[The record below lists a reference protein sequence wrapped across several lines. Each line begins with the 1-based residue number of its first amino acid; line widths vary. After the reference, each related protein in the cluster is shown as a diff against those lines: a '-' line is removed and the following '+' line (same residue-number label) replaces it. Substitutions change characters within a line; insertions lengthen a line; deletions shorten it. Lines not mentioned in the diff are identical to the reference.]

1 MSDVK
6 SWRDGLEEWPR
17 KLPSFPLDP
26 AKTALLI
33 VDFQYYDS
41 HPDYG
46 LGPVLKQ
53 KYPRL
58 AEYFFPKAQTAL
70 ENTKLLLKS
79 FRAHNRRVLYLTN
92 GPELPDG
99 ADYCLPRRAADQE
112 LQAKS
117 GNITVFA
124 RGSFEHSIRAE
135 VAPQRGELVINKV
148 STSAFNSTGFDQI
161 LRRLGVANL
170 IITGVTTEACVD
182 STARDA
188 ADRSYCC
195 VLVEDAC
202 AAWDEL
208 TQEST
213 LRTFARC
220 FGMVKTTTEV
230 MEILGMSRQ
239 RFTTRKNS

>member
-6 SWRDGLEEWPR
+6 TWRDGLEEWPR

-46 LGPVLKQ
+46 LGPVLRAR
-53 KYPRL
+53 YPRL
-58 AEYFFPKAQTAL
+58 ADYFFPLAETAL
-70 ENTKLLLKS
+70 RNTKLLLKS
-79 FRAHNRRVLYLTN
+79 FREHRRRVIYLTN

-99 ADYCLPRRAADQE
+99 ADYFLPRRAADQE

-117 GNITVFA
+117 GNITVFP
-124 RGSFEHSIRAE
+124 RGTFEHSIRAE

-195 VLVEDAC
+195 VLVEDGC
-202 AAWDEL
+202 AAWDKAS
-208 TQEST
+208 QEGT

-220 FGMVKTTTEV
+220 FGMVKTTAEV
-230 MEILGMSRQ
+230 MDILGFEEGR
-239 RFTTRKNS
+239 RLKR